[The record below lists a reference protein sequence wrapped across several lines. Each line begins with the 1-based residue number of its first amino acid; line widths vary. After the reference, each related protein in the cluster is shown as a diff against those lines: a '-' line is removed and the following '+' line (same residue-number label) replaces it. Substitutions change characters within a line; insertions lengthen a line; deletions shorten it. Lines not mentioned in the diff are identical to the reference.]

1 MSRVTVLDYGLGNLK
16 SVAKAFAALGHD
28 VVVTSDSSDIER
40 ASLLVV
46 PGVSAFGACVER
58 LAETGLAETIRSHI
72 EKGRPYFGICLGYQV
87 LFEQSEED
95 PGVSGLGIFHGTV
108 RRFPAG
114 MTVPHMGWNTVEYT
128 REEPIFKGIPQKTYF
143 YFVHSYYPDPEPE
156 LVAAVTEYGVEF
168 ASAIARDNVCA
179 TQFHPEK
186 SSRQGLMLLENVY
199 RWCMR

>member
-28 VVVTSDSSDIER
+28 VVVTSDTSDIER

-46 PGVSAFGACVER
+46 PGVAAFGACVER
-58 LAETGLAETIRSHI
+58 LAETGLAEAIRSHI

-95 PGVSGLGIFHGTV
+95 PGVSGLGMFRGTV